1 MSEIKKIKDHPSLVK
16 DDTTRAV
23 IATDDAQLRAYRRRK
38 KQMNEMREMEKR
50 QDSLES
56 EVSDIKDMLSTIL
69 RKLDN
74 D

>member
-16 DDTTRAV
+16 DDATRAV

-38 KQMNEMREMEKR
+38 KQNNEMREMERR

-69 RKLDN
+69 RKLDH